1 MKPMKLTQNE
11 ATLLQDG
18 IAAAKEGDK
27 ASARTLLLKSAELDP
42 HNEIPWLW
50 LAYIA
55 DDAQQAIFYLKHTLE
70 IDPVQEQARAGLRKA
85 LLYEGISLAK
95 AGDKTAARELLLEAT
110 ELDPNNEITWLW
122 LASVADSTENAI
134 ICLERAIEINP
145 ENERSRRWLGKLR
158 RQTEKPALKWACPL
172 CEAASVE
179 KMDKCQTCGAV
190 LTFADL
196 DAFAVNRD
204 ADIGA
209 ILGAIERY
217 RSMSGEDSDFSVHY
231 NLGLAHLNLNKVSE
245 ALGYLQEAARLCP
258 EDEELKAQVE
268 DILRLQ
274 SEPHT
279 KAEPAAPVK
288 KEQPETVTPRTVLLV
303 DDSPTVRK
311 IVAVTLERRGHRVLV
326 ANGAMEALSKLN
338 EATLD
343 LVLLDIGMP
352 HMDGYQLCKL
362 VKSNE
367 TTSDIPIVMLSGK
380 DGFFDKVRGKMAGAV
395 GYITKPF
402 EPTALIEAVETY
414 SREGGRN

>member
-1 MKPMKLTQNE
+1 MKPMKLTQSE

-55 DDAQQAIFYLKHTLE
+55 DDAHQAIFYLKHVLE
-70 IDPVQEQARAGLRKA
+70 IDPLQEQARAGLRKA
-85 LLYEGISLAK
+85 LLYEGINLAK
-95 AGDKTAARELLLEAT
+95 SGDREAARELLLEAT
-110 ELDPNNEITWLW
+110 ELDSNNEITWLW
-122 LASVADSTENAI
+122 LASVADSAENAI

-145 ENERSRRWLGKLR
+145 HNERSQRWLGKLR
-158 RQTEKPALKWACPL
+158 RQVEKPSWACPL
-172 CEAASVE
+172 CNAESME
-179 KMDKCQTCGAV
+179 KTDKCKSCGAV
-190 LTFADL
+190 LTL
-196 DAFAVNRD
+196 DDPEAFAANRD

-217 RSMSGEDSDFSVHY
+217 RSLAEQEDFSTHY
-231 NLGLAHLNLNKVSE
+231 SLGLAHLNLNKTDE
-245 ALGYLQEAARLCP
+245 ALGYLQKAVALRP
-258 EDEELKAQVE
+258 QDEELKAQVE
-268 DILRLQ
+268 AILRRH
-274 SEPHT
+274 SE
-279 KAEPAAPVK
+279 AQAREPAAPVK
-288 KEQPETVTPRTVLLV
+288 KEPSEEVAPRTVLLV

-326 ANGAMEALSKLN
+326 AGGAMEALSKLN

-367 TTSDIPIVMLSGK
+367 TTSDIPVVMLSGK

-414 SREGGRN
+414 SRESGRN

>member
-1 MKPMKLTQNE
+1 MKPMKLTQSE

-18 IAAAKEGDK
+18 IAAAKAGEK

-50 LAYIA
+50 LAYMA
-55 DDAQQAIFYLKHTLE
+55 DDAQQAIFYLKHALE

-85 LLYEGISLAK
+85 LLYEGINLAK
-95 AGDKTAARELLLEAT
+95 AGDKAAAREALLEAT
-110 ELDPNNEITWLW
+110 ELDSNNEIAWLW
-122 LASVADSTENAI
+122 LASVADSTESAI

-145 ENERSRRWLGKLR
+145 ENERSRRWLNKLR
-158 RQTEKPALKWACPL
+158 RQTEKPTPSWTCPL
-172 CEAASVE
+172 CNMASPE
-179 KMDKCQTCGAV
+179 KMDKCKACGAV
-190 LTFADL
+190 LSLSDPN
-196 DAFAVNRD
+196 AFAANRD

-217 RSMSGEDSDFSVHY
+217 RSLAEEGDFSAHY
-231 NLGLAHLNLNKVSE
+231 NLALAHLNLNKMTG
-245 ALGYLQEAARLCP
+245 ALDYLQKAASLRP

-268 DILRLQ
+268 NILRQQ
-274 SEPHT
+274 SET
-279 KAEPAAPVK
+279 QAKSEPAAPVK
-288 KEQPETVTPRTVLLV
+288 KEQPETFTPRTVLLV

-326 ANGAMEALSKLN
+326 AGGAMEALSKLN

-367 TTSDIPIVMLSGK
+367 TTSDIPVVMLSGK

-414 SREGGRN
+414 SREGGQN

>member
-1 MKPMKLTQNE
+1 MKPMKLTQSE

-27 ASARTLLLKSAELDP
+27 ASARTLLLKSAEIDP

-55 DDAQQAIFYLKHTLE
+55 DDAQQAIFYLKHVLE

-95 AGDKTAARELLLEAT
+95 VGDKTAARESLLEAT
-110 ELDPNNEITWLW
+110 ELDPNNEIAWLW
-122 LASVADSTENAI
+122 LASVADSKENAI
-134 ICLERAIEINP
+134 IFLERAIEINP

-158 RQTEKPALKWACPL
+158 RQTQAPALSWACPM
-172 CEAASVE
+172 CDAASVE
-179 KMDKCQTCGAV
+179 KMDKCKECGAV
-190 LTFADL
+190 LTLADL
-196 DAFAVNRD
+196 DAFATNRD

-217 RSMSGEDSDFSVHY
+217 RSMADDGDFSAHY

-245 ALGYLQEAARLCP
+245 ALGYLQEAVRLRP
-258 EDEELKAQVE
+258 EDETLKTQVE
-268 DILRLQ
+268 EILHLQ
-274 SEPHT
+274 SDTPP
-279 KAEPAAPVK
+279 KPEPAAPVK
-288 KEQPETVTPRTVLLV
+288 KEQPETFTPRTVLLV

-326 ANGAMEALSKLN
+326 AGGAMEALSKLN

-343 LVLLDIGMP
+343 LMLLDIGMP

-402 EPTALIEAVETY
+402 EPTALIDAVETY
-414 SREGGRN
+414 SRESGRN